1 MFCGNDDLVVT
12 LLGVFLL
19 KRGKSRHDSFPR
31 SYDTLGIRT
40 AGGTTF
46 KVGKTT
52 TYLHRGDVIYL
63 PKNLSY
69 SQETS
74 GETVIAIHFIN
85 HDPQMQNNIE
95 VFHFDDFEE
104 LNRIVTKMYQIWEE
118 KKPGYKTLCTSLLY
132 KLLYEMCRTQ
142 QQQEINVRSAA
153 GKLTRSIDYIHTY
166 YKDSHIS
173 ISYLAELSSVS
184 DTYFRRL
191 FKELYG
197 VSPNQYITNLKMEYA
212 SQLLQSK
219 LYNVTEVSD
228 KVGYNSVKYFER
240 VFKQHYGHTPSE
252 FMRMDQEKLM
262 Y

>member
-1 MFCGNDDLVVT
+1 MFCGKDDHLLT

-19 KRGKSRHDSFPR
+19 KRGRSRHNSFPR

-46 KVGKTT
+46 KVGKNTI
-52 TYLHRGDVIYL
+52 YLHKGDMIYL

-85 HDPQMQNNIE
+85 HDPKLQKNIE

-104 LNRIVTKMYQIWEE
+104 LYGTVMDMYQIWEE

-132 KLLYEMCRTQ
+132 RLLSEMCRTQ
-142 QQQEINVRSAA
+142 QKESGTRGAT
-153 GKLTRSIDYIHTY
+153 GKLTRSVDHIHTY
-166 YKDSHIS
+166 YKDGHIS

-184 DTYFRRL
+184 ETYFRRL

-212 SQLLQSK
+212 AQMLQSK
-219 LYNVTEVSD
+219 LYTVTEVSD
-228 KVGYNSVKYFER
+228 EVGYTSVKYFER
-240 VFKQHYGHTPSE
+240 VFKHRYGKTPTD
-252 FMRMDQEKLM
+252 FMRQNPESTM

>member
-1 MFCGNDDLVVT
+1 MFCGNDDHLLT

-19 KRGKSRHDSFPR
+19 KRGKSKHESFPR

-40 AGGTTF
+40 AGSTTF
-46 KVGKTT
+46 RVDKNT
-52 TYLHRGDVIYL
+52 TYLHKGDVIYL
-63 PKNLSY
+63 PKNLHY
-69 SQETS
+69 SQETT

-85 HDPQMQNNIE
+85 HDPKLQRNLE

-104 LNRIVTKMYQIWEE
+104 VNRTVSQMHQIWEE

-142 QQQEINVRSAA
+142 QQELGTRSAT
-153 GKLTRSIDYIHTY
+153 GKLTRSVDYIHTY
-166 YKDSHIS
+166 YKDGHLSV
-173 ISYLAELSSVS
+173 SYLAELSSVS
-184 DTYFRRL
+184 ETYFRRL
-191 FKELYG
+191 FKEQYG

-212 SQLLQSK
+212 AQMLQSG

-228 KVGYNSVKYFER
+228 EVGYNSVKYFER

>member
-1 MFCGNDDLVVT
+1 MFCGKDDHLVT

-19 KRGKSRHDSFPR
+19 KRGKSRHESFPR

-52 TYLHRGDVIYL
+52 TYLHKGDVIYL
-63 PKNLSY
+63 PRNLRY
-69 SQETS
+69 SQETP

-85 HDPQMQNNIE
+85 HDPQLQQNIE
-95 VFHFDDFEE
+95 VFHFEDFEE
-104 LNRIVTKMYQIWEE
+104 LNKTVTDMYQIWEE

-142 QQQEINVRSAA
+142 QQEIGDRSVTE
-153 GKLTRSIDYIHTY
+153 KLTQSVDYIHTY
-166 YKDSHIS
+166 YKDGNIS
-173 ISYLAELSSVS
+173 VSYLAELSSVS
-184 DTYFRRL
+184 ETYFRRL

-212 SQLLQSK
+212 AQMLQSK
-219 LYNVTEVSD
+219 LYTVTEVSD
-228 KVGYNSVKYFER
+228 EVGYNSVKYFER

-252 FMRMDQEKLM
+252 FMRVDPAQLM